1 MKKFEFTMHKVLDL
15 KNTVLDEEKNR
26 LAQLQAAV
34 RQLEGQIARL
44 AEAQRAI
51 GSEMQKR
58 QADGITVAELLGYN
72 ARKSNIR
79 MQLEELKERLAEA
92 QKKADAQLQ
101 TVVEAS
107 REVSKLEKVEERQY
121 ESYREMI
128 KKSEAAF
135 MEELVSTNV
144 SYRRLNEGSPA

>member
-26 LAQLQAAV
+26 LSQLQAAV

-44 AEAQRAI
+44 TEAMQAI
-51 GSEMQKR
+51 TGEMQER

-72 ARKSNIR
+72 ARKSNIHL
-79 MQLEELKERLAEA
+79 QIKELKERLAEA
-92 QKKADAQLQ
+92 QKKADAQMQ
-101 TVVEAS
+101 AVIEAS

-121 ESYREMI
+121 ESYREMV
-128 KKSEAAF
+128 KKAETAF
-135 MEELVSTNV
+135 MEELVATNV
-144 SYRRLNEGSPA
+144 SYRRVNAAVS

>member
-26 LAQLQAAV
+26 LGQLQAAA
-34 RQLEGQIARL
+34 RLLENQIARL
-44 AEAQRAI
+44 TQAQKEI
-51 GSEMQKR
+51 SSEMQER

-72 ARKSNIR
+72 ARKSNIH
-79 MQLEELKERLAEA
+79 MQLEELKERLDEA
-92 QKKADAQLQ
+92 QKKVDAQMQ

-121 ESYREMI
+121 ENYREMV
-128 KKSEAAF
+128 KKADAAF

-144 SYRRLNEGSPA
+144 SHRRLKGASPA

>member
-26 LAQLQAAV
+26 LSQLQAAV
-34 RQLEGQIARL
+34 RQIEGQIARL
-44 AEAQRAI
+44 TEAMHAIAE
-51 GSEMQKR
+51 EMMKR

-72 ARKSNIR
+72 ARKSNIHL
-79 MQLEELKERLAEA
+79 QIKELKERLAEA
-92 QKKADAQLQ
+92 QKKADAQMQ
-101 TVVEAS
+101 TVIEAS

-121 ESYREMI
+121 ESYREMV
-128 KKSEAAF
+128 KKSETAF

-144 SYRRLNEGSPA
+144 SYRRINAAAT

>member
-26 LAQLQAAV
+26 LSQLQAAV
-34 RQLEGQIARL
+34 RQIEGQIARL
-44 AEAQRAI
+44 TEAMHAIAE
-51 GSEMQKR
+51 EMMER

-72 ARKSNIR
+72 ARKSNIHL
-79 MQLEELKERLAEA
+79 QIKELKERLAEA
-92 QKKADAQLQ
+92 QKKADAQMQ
-101 TVVEAS
+101 TVIEAS

-121 ESYREMI
+121 ESYREMV
-128 KKSEAAF
+128 KKSETAF

-144 SYRRLNEGSPA
+144 SYRRINAAAT